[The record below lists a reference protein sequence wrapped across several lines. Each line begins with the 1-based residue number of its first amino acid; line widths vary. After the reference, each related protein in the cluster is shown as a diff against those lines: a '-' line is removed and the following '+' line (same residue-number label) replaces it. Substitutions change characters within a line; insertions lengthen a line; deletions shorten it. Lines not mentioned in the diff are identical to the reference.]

1 MMATT
6 WERDRAKADKKAA
19 KQEKLTETTE
29 KRRDAQEAADR
40 EGEGVAKPEEREA
53 SAGRF
58 PPVEG

>member
-1 MMATT
+1 MATK

-40 EGEGVAKPEEREA
+40 EGEGLAKPEEREGLA
-53 SAGRF
+53 
-58 PPVEG
+58 